1 MLVSASG
8 PHFKTHV
15 IAAHAKHMSD
25 SVAQVPWTL
34 EARGVVFHA
43 LAFVWICLLGH
54 AITEQDYAQLLPEE
68 AGGALFAMHETT
80 CRLQV

>member
-1 MLVSASG
+1 MTKKWNSGFPYPMLDSASG
-8 PHFKTHV
+8 PHFKNHV
-15 IAAHAKHMSD
+15 IAAHAKHTSD

-43 LAFVWICLLGH
+43 
-54 AITEQDYAQLLPEE
+54 QDYAQLLPEE